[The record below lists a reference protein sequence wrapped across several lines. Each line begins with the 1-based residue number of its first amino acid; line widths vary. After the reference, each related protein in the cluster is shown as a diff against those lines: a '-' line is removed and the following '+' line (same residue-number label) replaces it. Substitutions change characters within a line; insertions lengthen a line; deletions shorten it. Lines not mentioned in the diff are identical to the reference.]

1 LDAKIRALQIIKLL
15 KKEYP
20 AVRVALDFSNPIE
33 ILVATILSAQCTDKR
48 VNIVTKDL
56 FKKYGSVKDY
66 AKADLKTFQ
75 KEIRST
81 GFYRNKAKNIV
92 NAAKKIV
99 NDFGGRVPDT
109 MDGLVSLPG
118 VARKTANI
126 VLTSAFGKV
135 EGIAVDTHALRL
147 SKRLGLSRFS
157 DPVKVERDLM
167 AVVAKKDWGSVNF
180 LLVNHGRAV
189 CNAKKP
195 LHDKCVLYDLCPS
208 RKI

>member
-189 CNAKKP
+189 CGAKKP

>member
-195 LHDKCVLYDLCPS
+195 LHNKCVLYDLCPS

>member
-81 GFYRNKAKNIV
+81 GFYRN
-92 NAAKKIV
+92 
-99 NDFGGRVPDT
+99 
-109 MDGLVSLPG
+109 
-118 VARKTANI
+118 
-126 VLTSAFGKV
+126 
-135 EGIAVDTHALRL
+135 
-147 SKRLGLSRFS
+147 
-157 DPVKVERDLM
+157 
-167 AVVAKKDWGSVNF
+167 
-180 LLVNHGRAV
+180 
-189 CNAKKP
+189 
-195 LHDKCVLYDLCPS
+195 
-208 RKI
+208 

>member
-1 LDAKIRALQIIKLL
+1 MDAKIRALQIIKLL

-167 AVVAKKDWGSVNF
+167 AVVAKKDWG
-180 LLVNHGRAV
+180 A
-189 CNAKKP
+189 
-195 LHDKCVLYDLCPS
+195 
-208 RKI
+208 